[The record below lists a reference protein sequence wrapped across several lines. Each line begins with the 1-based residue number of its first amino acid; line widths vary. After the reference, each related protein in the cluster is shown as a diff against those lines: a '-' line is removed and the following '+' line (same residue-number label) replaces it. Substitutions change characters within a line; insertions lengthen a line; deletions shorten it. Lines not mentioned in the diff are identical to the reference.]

1 MVIMHEWHHLTTEQ
15 NNISS
20 EKIDEVST
28 LEMLQIIQREDKK
41 VAESIEK
48 ELKNISDAIDLIS
61 YSIKNNGR
69 LFYVGAGSSGRLG
82 ILDAAE
88 CPPTFGVSEKL
99 IQGIIAG
106 GKKAVFNAVEG
117 AEDNPNGAIKQ
128 LKELS
133 IKPNDVVLGIAAS
146 GVTPYV
152 KGAIEYALSIDC
164 KTIFLTCNNLKSRP
178 KVDILISP
186 IVGPEVI
193 TGSTRLKAGTA
204 TKLVLNMIST
214 GTMVSIGKTYGNLM
228 VDLKPTNSKL
238 VNRSIRIFC
247 SIATTTECEAKSYL
261 KKADNNL
268 KIALVM
274 KLKNCDKKIA
284 IQLLRE
290 NENSIKLA
298 IKSTL

>member
-128 LKELS
+128 LKERS

-152 KGAIEYALSIDC
+152 KGAIEYALRIDC

>member
-1 MVIMHEWHHLTTEQ
+1 MVIMHEWQGLTTEQ
-15 NNISS
+15 NNINS

-28 LEMLQIIQREDKK
+28 LEMLQIIQSEDKK

-61 YSIKNNGR
+61 YSIKNDGR

-88 CPPTFGVSEKL
+88 CPPTFGISAKI

-106 GKKAVFNAVEG
+106 GEKAVFNAVEG

-128 LKELS
+128 LKERRVKS
-133 IKPNDVVLGIAAS
+133 NDVVLGIAAS

-152 KGAIEYALSIDC
+152 KGAVEYALSIDC
-164 KTIFLTCNNLKSRP
+164 KTIFLTCNNLNSKP
-178 KVDILISP
+178 KVDIIISP

-214 GTMVSIGKTYGNLM
+214 GTMISLGKTYGNLM
-228 VDLKPTNSKL
+228 VDLKPTNAKL

-247 SIATTTECEAKSYL
+247 SIAKTTEYEAKSYL
-261 KKADNNL
+261 KKANNNL
-268 KIALVM
+268 KTALVM

-284 IQLLRE
+284 TQLLRE
-290 NENSIKLA
+290 NKNSIKLA
-298 IKSTL
+298 VK